1 MSSWAPLKME
11 CHQAK
16 TTCYHQTVLNSLQK
30 PLWCH
35 QAAKKSEAVAVNCS
49 GGSGRTG
56 AVISSHYHLSLHFGD
71 RCNVFPH
78 LFIPCWWFPN
88 KAILSFWSYLVILLK
103 QISDVTL
110 PCQINCIDLKK
121 FHIHDT
127 KLLLFLVKHCFP
139 DEDSKLNLDG
149 DFILSLCLL
158 WCWLMINFSF
168 SNADCDQDNDDKVL
182 FSVSDAEYEDDKI
195 LFSVSDADYEDDEVL
210 FLFLRCWLLI

>member
-56 AVISSHYHLSLHFGD
+56 AVISSHYHLSFHFGD
-71 RCNVFPH
+71 QYNF
-78 LFIPCWWFPN
+78 FSIMF
-88 KAILSFWSYLVILLK
+88 SFHVSDSPTRPFWALVILGHAVETNLWCDIAMPNK
-103 QISDVTL
+103 WHWSEI
-110 PCQINCIDLKK
+110 
-121 FHIHDT
+121 FHIHDS
-127 KLLLFLVKHCFP
+127 KLLLFLVKHCYS
-139 DEDSKLNLDG
+139 DEDNNLNLAG

-158 WCWLMINFSF
+158 
-168 SNADCDQDNDDKVL
+168 
-182 FSVSDAEYEDDKI
+182 
-195 LFSVSDADYEDDEVL
+195 
-210 FLFLRCWLLI
+210 